1 MPQNTAMGRI
11 IISAFLSSE
20 ATVQIF
26 LCKNINYKYLSEFT
40 VLNNLYKQDELL
52 KLKKA
57 ELDILAEIDKICKK
71 YDIQYFAVG
80 GTLLG
85 AVRHSGFIPWDDDI
99 DIGML
104 RDDYERFLTIA
115 KDELPSKYM
124 LQHYTTEASTPTYF
138 AKVRNKNTLFYEKYA
153 ESIPM
158 CKGIYIDIF
167 PFDKVSDSSRE
178 NKWISF
184 VSLFL
189 FEIYIAKSVSV
200 ITDPIPS
207 RQTRFFSSLRKITHL
222 LVKPIPKNKAYH
234 WLDMYLRKRNNSC
247 ASMISYG
254 GKSGGRVPENKVF
267 PLKNLPFE
275 NIIIPV
281 PCDTDYVLTQ
291 QYGNYMQLPPEEK
304 RYSHKPYML
313 KFEEE

>member
-1 MPQNTAMGRI
+1 MD
-11 IISAFLSSE
+11 
-20 ATVQIF
+20 
-26 LCKNINYKYLSEFT
+26 
-40 VLNNLYKQDELL
+40 NLYKQDELL

-57 ELDILAEIDKICKK
+57 ELDILTEIDKICRKH
-71 YDIQYFAVG
+71 DIQYFVAY

-85 AVRHSGFIPWDDDI
+85 AVRHGGFIPWDDDI

-104 RDDYERFLTIA
+104 RDDYERFLA
-115 KDELPSKYM
+115 VSQNELPSKYM

-138 AKVRNKNTLFYEKYA
+138 AKVRNKNTLFCEKYA

-158 CKGIYIDIF
+158 CKGIYVDIF

-189 FEIYIAKSVSV
+189 HEIYIAKSVSV
-200 ITDPIPS
+200 IADPDPS
-207 RQTRFFSSLRKITHL
+207 TQTRFFSSLRKISHL
-222 LVKPIPKNKAYH
+222 LVKPIPKSKAYH
-234 WLDMYLRKRNNSC
+234 WLDTYLRKRNNSSS
-247 ASMISYG
+247 SMISYC
-254 GKSGGRVPENKVF
+254 GKISGSFPENKVF
-267 PLKNLPFE
+267 PLKSLPFE
-275 NIIIPV
+275 SLIVPV
-281 PCDTDYVLTQ
+281 PCDTDYVLKKE
-291 QYGNYMQLPPEEK
+291 YGDYMQLPPEEK